1 MLGGSPSP
9 EQGIGKGDPFAIDDV
24 EEAAAQV
31 WHELAAVLADL
42 GLERATGVE
51 IHCHNLALGR
61 CRNPPLLE
69 AAGVRPRAPNHRP
82 GRLDDARYRQ
92 VEIRVYRS
100 HHFWVSSTR
109 SVSTN
114 CWSRSVRPSQVARC
128 SDSHRSTAVNG
139 SSSMAQIRTRPTL
152 RVRIHPLSSS
162 KRMCCMKDGNAM
174 SNGFARSLT
183 LAGPLP
189 NRPNTALRV
198 GSAIAWKMPF
208 NCLVSCSIPAT
219 ISLENS

>member
-9 EQGIGKGDPFAIDDV
+9 EQAIGKGDPFAIDNV
-24 EEAAAQV
+24 EEAAAQMRY
-31 WHELAAVLADL
+31 ELATVLADL

-51 IHCHNLALGR
+51 VHFQNLALGR

-69 AAGVRPRAPNHRP
+69 APGVRPSAPNYGS
-82 GRLDDARYRQ
+82 GRLNDARYRQ

-100 HHFWVSSTR
+100 HHSCVSSTR
-109 SVSTN
+109 IVSTN
-114 CWSRSVRPSQVARC
+114 CWSRSVRPSHMARC
-128 SDSHRSTAVNG
+128 SDSHRSMAVNG

-152 RVRIHPLSSS
+152 HVRIHPLSSRR
-162 KRMCCMKDGNAM
+162 RMCCMKDGNAI
-174 SNGFARSLT
+174 SKGCAKSLT

-189 NRPNTALRV
+189 NRPSTALRV

-208 NCLVSCSIPAT
+208 SCPVSCSMPGT
-219 ISLENS
+219 ISPEIT